1 MTAVDNTAYYTEKSL
16 HYFSAFK
23 FKAEDESE
31 IPVLLKMLS
40 NL

>member
-1 MTAVDNTAYYTEKSL
+1 MTVVDNAVYHTEKSL
-16 HYFSAFK
+16 HYFSAFR

>member
-1 MTAVDNTAYYTEKSL
+1 MTVLDNTVYHSEESL
-16 HYFSAFK
+16 HHFSVLK

>member
-1 MTAVDNTAYYTEKSL
+1 MTVVDNTVYHTEKSL
-16 HYFSAFK
+16 HYFSAFR